1 MDTQQGAYK
10 HALKN
15 PSGLR
20 KLTPPMLGTLKAAER
35 FGGIQEATPGQVLA
49 AFKAAAPHLGYRPGI
64 VHAVDWLFRFT
75 QATDWQ
81 SGTRPVVWP
90 SAAMQQAELSLGES
104 QVKKLNRQ
112 LIELGLVA
120 MKDSPNGKRYG
131 RRGPKGRI
139 IEAYGFDLSP
149 LADRLAEFQAVAEEA
164 REIRTRIQALRR
176 RTTIARN
183 GMRQIIETADEEGL
197 PGAEWKHW
205 QEEASKL
212 SRGIAGIRDVNEME
226 WAVVRLERFQAD
238 ARQTLDAAL
247 EERREAFM
255 NPVNISPTGPLKEP
269 HITST
274 NQLLNPKDTVIAHK
288 KSSFDQGR
296 GQTGRVGA
304 TSSPKEGVG
313 RSDDKIKQPVLRER
327 AERTDNGGVMKMTPD
342 ELVRLAP
349 RLRPYLVKPAPNWP
363 EIVEAADWLRHDL
376 GVSKPLWG
384 EACLTM
390 GREQAA
396 IALAIVSTKP
406 PEHFR
411 SSPGGYFR
419 GMVVKAKAGELHLSR
434 TLWGIRERG
443 ETPTARNKRVLPN

>member
-1 MDTQQGAYK
+1 
-10 HALKN
+10 
-15 PSGLR
+15 
-20 KLTPPMLGTLKAAER
+20 
-35 FGGIQEATPGQVLA
+35 
-49 AFKAAAPHLGYRPGI
+49 
-64 VHAVDWLFRFT
+64 
-75 QATDWQ
+75 
-81 SGTRPVVWP
+81 
-90 SAAMQQAELSLGES
+90 GES

-164 REIRTRIQALRR
+164 REIRIRIQGLRR

-183 GMRQIIETADEEGL
+183 SMRQIIETADEEGL
-197 PGAEWKHW
+197 AGFDWKHW

-212 SRGIAGIRDVNEME
+212 GRGIAGIRDVNEME

-238 ARQTLDAAL
+238 ARSTLEAAL
-247 EERREAFM
+247 EERREASM

-274 NQLLNPKDTVIAHK
+274 NQLLNPKDTVIAHE

-296 GQTGRVGA
+296 SQTGRVGA
-304 TSSPKEGVG
+304 ASSPKEGVG
-313 RSDDKIKQPVLRER
+313 RSDDKIKQPAQRER
-327 AERTDNGGVMKMTPD
+327 SERTDSGGVMKMTPD

-349 RLRPYLVKPAPNWP
+349 RLRTYLAKPAPNWP

-384 EACLTM
+384 EACLAM

-411 SSPGGYFR
+411 GSPGGYFR
-419 GMVVKAKAGELHLSR
+419 GMVVKAKVGELHLSR
-434 TLWGIRERG
+434 TLWGMRERG
-443 ETPTARNKRVLPN
+443 ETPKARDKKVLPH

>member
-15 PSGLR
+15 PTGLR

-35 FGGIQEATPGQVLA
+35 FGGIDEITPGQVLA
-49 AFKAAAPHLGYRPGI
+49 AFKAAAPHLGYRPGV

-81 SGTRPVVWP
+81 AGTRPVVWP

-164 REIRTRIQALRR
+164 REIRNRTQALRR

-183 GMRQIIETADEEGL
+183 GMRQIFETAAEEGL
-197 PGAEWKHW
+197 VGVDWKHW

-212 SRGIAGIRDVNEME
+212 GRGIAGVSDVNEME

-238 ARQTLDAAL
+238 ARQALDAAL
-247 EERREAFM
+247 EERREALM
-255 NPVNISPTGPLKEP
+255 NSVNISPTGLLKEP

-274 NQLLNPKDTVIAHK
+274 NQLLNPKDTVIAPG
-288 KSSFDQGR
+288 KSSFEHSR
-296 GQTGRVGA
+296 RQTGRVGA
-304 TSSPKEGVG
+304 ASSSKEGVG
-313 RSDDKIKQPVLRER
+313 RSDDKIKQAAPRDR
-327 AERTDNGGVMKMTPD
+327 SERTDNGGVMKMTPD

-349 RLRPYLVKPAPNWP
+349 RLRPYLANPAPNWP

-406 PEHFR
+406 PEHFL

-443 ETPTARNKRVLPN
+443 GAPTARNKGVLPH